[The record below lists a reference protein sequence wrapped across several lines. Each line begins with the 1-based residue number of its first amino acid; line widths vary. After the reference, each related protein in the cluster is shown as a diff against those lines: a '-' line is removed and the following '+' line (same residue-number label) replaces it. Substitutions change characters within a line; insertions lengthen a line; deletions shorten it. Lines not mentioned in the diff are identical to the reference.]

1 MTECLTP
8 WFLVYNLFADNAC
21 AEIYTSGL
29 PTDPISLAEY
39 LPYFLKTFILE
50 LPIYAIILK
59 SQQSFV
65 KTLTANTLLNLVTHP
80 FIFILLPML
89 LVKSDSINYLNYLTI
104 AEIFAPTVEALILFK
119 VFKLPLKKAI
129 VSAVLAN
136 LFSWSVGVY
145 WL

>member
-1 MTECLTP
+1 MTYCLTP

-21 AEIYTSGL
+21 SEIYNSGL
-29 PTDPISLAEY
+29 PTDPISFTEY

-50 LPIYAIILK
+50 LPIYAILLK
-59 SQQSFV
+59 SQQSFA
-65 KTLTANTLLNLVTHP
+65 KTLTANTLINLATHP
-80 FIFILLPML
+80 FIFILLPIL

-104 AEIFAPTVEALILFK
+104 AEVFAPSVEALILFK
-119 VFKLPLKKAI
+119 IFKLPLKNAVI
-129 VSAVLAN
+129 SAFLAN